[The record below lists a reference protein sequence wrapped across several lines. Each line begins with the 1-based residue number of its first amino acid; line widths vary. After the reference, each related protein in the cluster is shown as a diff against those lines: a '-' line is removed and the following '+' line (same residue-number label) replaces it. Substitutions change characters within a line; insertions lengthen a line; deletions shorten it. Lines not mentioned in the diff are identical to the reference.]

1 MESQQQDSR
10 YFFVDES
17 GDPTF
22 YDAKGHL
29 IVGEKG
35 CSPILILGF
44 ISTAQPQLLRRELL
58 RLKNE
63 LVDGKYLIAVPFKKG
78 LHVFHANND
87 SSRVRQAV
95 FKLIVN
101 LPFDS
106 QFIVAR
112 KIEKVFTKSFDR
124 DENKYYDNLV
134 SRLFENVLHQHDH
147 NYIYFEKRGSRKRH
161 EPLEAAIRSGLERF
175 EKRWNTK
182 ITSQIYIQS
191 QIPTVEPCLQIID
204 YMNWAVQR
212 VFVKQEMR
220 YFDLVREKVSLVW
233 DVYDLARYPYNY
245 YNNKNNPLDA
255 KKISPL

>member
-1 MESQQQDSR
+1 
-10 YFFVDES
+10 
-17 GDPTF
+17 
-22 YDAKGHL
+22 
-29 IVGEKG
+29 
-35 CSPILILGF
+35 
-44 ISTAQPQLLRRELL
+44 
-58 RLKNE
+58 
-63 LVDGKYLIAVPFKKG
+63 
-78 LHVFHANND
+78 
-87 SSRVRQAV
+87 RVRQAV

-101 LPFDS
+101 LPFDG

-124 DENKYYDNLV
+124 DENKFYDHLV
-134 SRLFENVLHQHDH
+134 SRLFENVLHQHEH

-175 EKRWNTK
+175 EERWNTK

-212 VFVKQEMR
+212 VFVKQEMH

-245 YNNKNNPLDA
+245 YNNKNNLLDA